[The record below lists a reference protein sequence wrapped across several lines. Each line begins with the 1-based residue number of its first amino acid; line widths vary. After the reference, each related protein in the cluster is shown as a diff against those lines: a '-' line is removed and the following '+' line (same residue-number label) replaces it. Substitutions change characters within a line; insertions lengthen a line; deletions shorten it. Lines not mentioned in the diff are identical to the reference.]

1 MVRLRRTQRAAR
13 STVAPTSRAEFA
25 CTKRRADHE
34 VQPLD
39 PEDHMS
45 ELGNKAE
52 QVKGKL
58 KEAAGDVTDDDSLR
72 NEGKADHA
80 SGKAKEKVGDLKD
93 KAEQTIESV
102 KDTVTRD
109 R

>member
-1 MVRLRRTQRAAR
+1 V
-13 STVAPTSRAEFA
+13 PTSRAEFA
-25 CTKRRADHE
+25 RAKRRADHE

-80 SGKAKEKVGDLKD
+80 SGKAKEKVGDVKD
-93 KAEQTIESV
+93 KAEQTIDSV
-102 KDTVTRD
+102 KDMVTRD

>member
-1 MVRLRRTQRAAR
+1 
-13 STVAPTSRAEFA
+13 
-25 CTKRRADHE
+25 
-34 VQPLD
+34 
-39 PEDHMS
+39 MS

-80 SGKAKEKVGDLKD
+80 SGKAKEKVGDVKD
-93 KAEQTIESV
+93 KAEQAIDSV
-102 KDTVTRD
+102 KDKVTRD

>member
-1 MVRLRRTQRAAR
+1 
-13 STVAPTSRAEFA
+13 
-25 CTKRRADHE
+25 
-34 VQPLD
+34 
-39 PEDHMS
+39 MS

-58 KEAAGDVTDDDSLR
+58 KEAAGDVTNDDSLR

-80 SGKAKEKVGDLKD
+80 SGKAKEKVGDLED
-93 KAEQTIESV
+93 KAEQAIDAV
-102 KDTVTRD
+102 KDKLTGD